1 MSVHDFTVKNA
12 AGEDVSLGDFAGKA
26 LLLVNTASKCGMTPQ
41 YEGLEKLNKDLSA
54 DGLQVI
60 GFPSNQFGEQ
70 EPGSNEDIQ
79 EFCQINYGVTFP
91 VMAKIDVNG
100 ESAHSLYS
108 YLTTEHG
115 GPIAWNFTKFL
126 VDRNGTVQARYEPSE
141 TPESLEPAIRELLGQ

>member
-12 AGEDVSLGDFAGKA
+12 GGEDVSLGDFTGKA
-26 LLLVNTASKCGMTPQ
+26 LLIVNTASKCGMTPQ
-41 YEGLEKLNKDLSA
+41 YEGLEKLNKDLAA

-100 ESAHSLYS
+100 ESAHPLYS

-126 VDRNGTVQARYEPSE
+126 VDQNGEVVERFEPGVQ
-141 TPESLEPAIRELLGQ
+141 PESIEPAIRTLLEK